1 MRARYTIGHRRFEA
15 GAEDDFGM
23 PVKSWAPAVDLKVY
37 SIAPMTVTPEP
48 VPGRDAVV
56 THLSVLVP
64 AGADLG
70 PHDRFVID
78 GEEWEQDGEVGD
90 YTRSPFPRRADSHVR
105 RGLVL
110 ALKRAEG

>member
-1 MRARYTIGHRRFEA
+1 MRARYTIGHRRYQE
-15 GAEDDFGM
+15 GAEDDFGQ

-37 SIAPMTVTPEP
+37 SIAPMSATPEP

-64 AGADLG
+64 DGANLG
-70 PHDRFVID
+70 PHDRYVID
-78 GEEWEQDGEVGD
+78 GEEWDQEGEVGD
-90 YTRSPFPRRADSHVR
+90 YTRSPFPQRADSYVR

-110 ALKRAEG
+110 NLKRVEG